1 MRGPET
7 SPVVSDLGAT
17 VSTTVTIVGNVT
29 RDPELRYTNSG
40 VAVTGFG
47 VAVSAR
53 EKGDDGEWRDGE
65 PSFYDV
71 TCWRLLAESVAEA
84 VGKGK
89 RVVVTGK
96 LRQSSWEQDGA
107 KRSKVEVVAD
117 DVALSVLFAASDGDR
132 PARSAPPAPKYD
144 PTDEPF

>member
-1 MRGPET
+1 
-7 SPVVSDLGAT
+7 VSDVGSNM
-17 VSTTVTIVGNVT
+17 STTVTIVGNVT
-29 RDPELRYTNSG
+29 RDPELRYTKSG
-40 VAVTGFG
+40 AAVTGFG
-47 VAVSAR
+47 VAVAAR
-53 EKGDDGEWRDGE
+53 EKGDNGEWVDGE

-96 LRQSSWEQDGA
+96 LRQSSWEQDGQ

-117 DVALSVLFAASDGDR
+117 DVALSVLFAAHDVNR
-132 PARSAPPAPKYD
+132 PKPAPDYA
-144 PTDEPF
+144 PGEEPF

>member
-1 MRGPET
+1 MT
-7 SPVVSDLGAT
+7 
-17 VSTTVTIVGNVT
+17 TTVTIIGNVT

-40 VAVTGFG
+40 APVTSFG
-47 VAVSAR
+47 VAVAAR
-53 EKGDDGEWRDGE
+53 EKGDDGQWRDGD

-71 TCWRLLAESVAEA
+71 TCWRLLAESVAET

-96 LRQSSWEQDGA
+96 LKQSSWETDGV

-117 DVALSVLFAASDGDR
+117 DVALSVLFAAHDSNGPR
-132 PARSAPPAPKYD
+132 PSPAGPS
-144 PTDEPF
+144 DEPF